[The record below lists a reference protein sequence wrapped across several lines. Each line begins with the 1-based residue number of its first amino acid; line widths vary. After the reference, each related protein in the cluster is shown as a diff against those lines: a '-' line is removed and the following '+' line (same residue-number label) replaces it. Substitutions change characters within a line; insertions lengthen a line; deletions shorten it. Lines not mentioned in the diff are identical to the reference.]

1 MVKRLSLVVASLH
14 LIACSSATRT
24 HLPASGDRTCSVLL
38 PTIAAVADTTAPLR
52 IRTLTGTPAF
62 VLEGK
67 DAEDRSIYI
76 SLLSKNLGAPD
87 SVIEPF
93 FDPKSALVKPAAL
106 PQCEMLPSKT
116 SWHADLPSPQSD
128 TITVT
133 LSLPVFI
140 DGSDPERAVIYGA
153 WLERTGQAPPS
164 LSNGDL
170 ASGSLYLLERQRG
183 TWTLVRSLGVWA
195 QLRE

>member
-1 MVKRLSLVVASLH
+1 VQL
-14 LIACSSATRT
+14 CDPD

-38 PTIAAVADTTAPLR
+38 PAIAAVADTTASLR
-52 IRTLTGTPAF
+52 IRTLTTTPAF

-76 SLLSKNLGAPD
+76 NLLSRNLGVPESA
-87 SVIEPF
+87 IAPF
-93 FDPKSALVKPAAL
+93 FDPKSELVQPAAL
-106 PQCEMLPSKT
+106 PQCGVLPGQT

-128 TITVT
+128 TVTVS
-133 LSLPVFI
+133 LSLPLFI

-153 WLERTGQAPPS
+153 WLERTGHAPPS

-183 TWTLVRSLGVWA
+183 TWTVVRSLGVWA

>member
-1 MVKRLSLVVASLH
+1 MMQRFQLAVASVYMV
-14 LIACSSATRT
+14 ACSGGTPT
-24 HLPASGDRTCSVLL
+24 HLAAPDDRTCHVLL
-38 PTIAAVADTTAPLR
+38 ATIAVIANTTAPLR
-52 IRTLTGTPAF
+52 IRTMTETPAF

-76 SLLSKNLGAPD
+76 SLLSRNLGAPE

-93 FDPKSALVKPAAL
+93 FDPESALVRRGAL
-106 PQCEMLPSKT
+106 PQCGVLPSQAP
-116 SWHADLPSPQSD
+116 WHADLPSPQSD
-128 TITVT
+128 TVTVT

-140 DGSDPERAVIYGA
+140 DGANPERAVIYGA
-153 WLERTGQAPPS
+153 WLERTGHAPPS

-170 ASGSLYLLERQRG
+170 ASGSLYLLERQTG